1 MTQPEYGPIE
11 ERRLDELRPHP
22 EQASIFGDPT
32 ADPSFPELLSSL
44 RKHGQSTPLLIKA
57 DGTIL
62 CGHARV
68 AALDVLKRA
77 TADVR
82 VVTVENYRAEIE
94 LMIRDNTDRKQLTDR
109 QKAFAFNRLRTL
121 AKEDG
126 GTKPKHGGDRK
137 SERAKVETDQAPP
150 GRGLNRS
157 KEPAAEDAAATLG
170 ISADTGRRLE
180 EVFIKEDVPEPV
192 KAAVDAGQVAVKTA
206 AEAIKTERKRQGGE
220 ITDPVPLAAW
230 AEEKAAKKAPV
241 TPLVSVETGHEE
253 RIRREAEAFRKDIAK
268 LTEVYRDLSTM
279 VARRPLTSVTGYNE
293 HHEYLGLLRDI
304 GLCALTQVE
313 NANGTNN
320 NGGRQMRLVSNNGEK
335 K

>member
-137 SERAKVETDQAPP
+137 SEAAKGATDQVSQSGHLIERAD
-150 GRGLNRS
+150 
-157 KEPAAEDAAATLG
+157 EAAAATLG
-170 ISADTGRRLE
+170 ISKNAGRRLE
-180 EVFIKEDVPEPV
+180 EVFIKDDVPEPV
-192 KAAVDAGQVAVKTA
+192 KAAVDAGQVAVSTA